1 MEGDHL
7 LSGVIVTE
15 VMIARILAAGKDK
28 ACPGRG
34 AELEF
39 TAGQILMTDPRY
51 QDALDFLY
59 SFIDHS
65 VERSHRYSP
74 EAFDLGRER
83 RLLASLGGPH
93 RRYPSL
99 HIAGTKGKGSVSALL
114 ASALRAQ
121 GHRTGLYT
129 SPHLLRFTERIQV
142 DGEEIPEWEV
152 VRLVDRLKGVVDQV
166 PGITTYE
173 LTTALGFLY
182 FAERRVDVAVVEV
195 GLGGRLDAT
204 NVLTP
209 LVSVI
214 TSISLDHTHLLGDT
228 LGQIAREKAGIIKP
242 GVPVVVAPQPPEA
255 MEAIREVAEAR
266 RSPLV
271 AVGERWRW
279 EQTAGDLRGQRIRL
293 WSLDDGSEAELE
305 IPLLGGH
312 QRVNAAVAYVTLQVA
327 RGRGLEVDE
336 GAIEQGFRSVRWP
349 GRFQVLSE
357 SPALVVDAAHNRE
370 SAAWLCR
377 TLEEHFPRRPRLV
390 IFGASADK
398 DVEGMMAELLPA
410 ADRVY
415 LTQAVH
421 PRAAS
426 PEELRARIPET
437 RVPMEA
443 SVPVAEA
450 LETALAECPPGG
462 VVVATGS
469 LFVVGEVLATWSAL
483 AKVLDRRG
491 ESEVA

>member
-1 MEGDHL
+1 
-7 LSGVIVTE
+7 
-15 VMIARILAAGKDK
+15 
-28 ACPGRG
+28 
-34 AELEF
+34 
-39 TAGQILMTDPRY
+39 MTDPRY

-59 SFIDHS
+59 SFIDYS

-83 RLLASLGGPH
+83 RLLQALGDPYL
-93 RRYPSL
+93 RYPSL

-121 GHRTGLYT
+121 GYRTGLYT
-129 SPHLLRFTERIQV
+129 SPHLLRFTERVQV
-142 DGEEIPEWEV
+142 DGEEIPETEV
-152 VRLVDRLKGVVDQV
+152 VRLVERLKEVVGQV

-173 LTTALGFLY
+173 LITALGFLY
-182 FAERRVDVAVVEV
+182 FAEQEVDVAVVEV

-214 TSISLDHTHLLGDT
+214 TSISFDHTHLLGNT
-228 LGQIAREKAGIIKP
+228 LGQIAAEKAGIIKP

-255 MEAIREVAEAR
+255 MQAIREVAEAR
-266 RSPLV
+266 GAPLV

-279 EQTAGDLRGQRIRL
+279 EQTGGDLRGQRVRL
-293 WSLDDGSEAELE
+293 WPIDGAGEVELE
-305 IPLLGGH
+305 VPLLGGH
-312 QRVNAAVAYVTLQVA
+312 QRVNTAVAYVTLQVA
-327 RGRGLEVDE
+327 RERGLQVDE
-336 GAIEQGFRSVRWP
+336 EAIGQGFRQVRWP

-357 SPALVVDAAHNRE
+357 APALVVDAAHNRE
-370 SAAWLCR
+370 SAAWLRR
-377 TLEEHFPRRPRLV
+377 TLEEHFPGRPRLL

-410 ADRVY
+410 VDRVL

-421 PRAAS
+421 PRAAD
-426 PEELRARIPET
+426 PEDLRARIPDPP
-437 RVPMEA
+437 VPLEA
-443 SVPVAEA
+443 RVPVARA

-469 LFVVGEVLATWSAL
+469 LFVVGEVLAAWSEL
-483 AKVLDRRG
+483 EKVPDRRD